1 MLFNN
6 IVIMNSNVIIN
17 GKGFYVDQPMD
28 SDIKR
33 YNETG
38 KLTPGQG
45 EDYILQDVCWIAI
58 TLKIILH

>member
-1 MLFNN
+1 
-6 IVIMNSNVIIN
+6 MNSNVISN

>member
-1 MLFNN
+1 MEQ
-6 IVIMNSNVIIN
+6 S
-17 GKGFYVDQPMD
+17 MD
-28 SDIKR
+28 SDITR
-33 YNETG
+33 YKETG